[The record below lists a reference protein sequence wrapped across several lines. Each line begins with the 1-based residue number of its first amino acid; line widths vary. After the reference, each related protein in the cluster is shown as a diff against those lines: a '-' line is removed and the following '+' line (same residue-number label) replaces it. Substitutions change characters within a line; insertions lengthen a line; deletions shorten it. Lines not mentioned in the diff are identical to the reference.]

1 MDRRGGGGQMNGNRP
16 SYNNNNTEQGT
27 YNNSRP
33 SRFSAK
39 RSRSP
44 SPVRTTSGRPSRF
57 DNPHTN
63 GTHNYN
69 NHGNDYKRPR
79 TDTSRVSL
87 FCFK

>member
-1 MDRRGGGGQMNGNRP
+1 MNGTRH
-16 SYNNNNTEQGT
+16 NNNNERGT

-33 SRFSAK
+33 NGFSAK

-44 SPVRTTSGRPSRF
+44 SPVRSASGRPSRF

-69 NHGNDYKRPR
+69 SHGNDYKRPR
-79 TDTSRVSL
+79 TDSSRPPQVR
-87 FCFK
+87 FFYFK